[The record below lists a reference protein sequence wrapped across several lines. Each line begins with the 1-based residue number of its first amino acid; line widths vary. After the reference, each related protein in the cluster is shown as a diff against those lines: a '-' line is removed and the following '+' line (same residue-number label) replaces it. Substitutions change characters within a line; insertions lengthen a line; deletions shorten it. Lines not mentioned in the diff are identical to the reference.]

1 MEDCAHAFHGWV
13 QVLEKQTKAKQIS
26 PSAHESITSSH
37 ARAPICGAQASCPFI
52 IPQLTRKYI
61 LIVKKDVYHLQY
73 MGKKSCRHF
82 VSSPRTGPQE
92 KRVWGL
98 RTVWDPG
105 RGNMADKIQNM
116 HTLTTRVKLENIM
129 FRERG

>member
-61 LIVKKDVYHLQY
+61 LIVKKDVYHLKD

-82 VSSPRTGPQE
+82 NCLLPTNWSPRKTRLGPE
-92 KRVWGL
+92 NRVGS
-98 RTVWDPG
+98 RQRQYG
-105 RGNMADKIQNM
+105 
-116 HTLTTRVKLENIM
+116 
-129 FRERG
+129 

>member
-61 LIVKKDVYHLQY
+61 LIVKKRCVSFEVY
-73 MGKKSCRHF
+73 GKEI
-82 VSSPRTGPQE
+82 VSS
-92 KRVWGL
+92 L
-98 RTVWDPG
+98 
-105 RGNMADKIQNM
+105 
-116 HTLTTRVKLENIM
+116 
-129 FRERG
+129 